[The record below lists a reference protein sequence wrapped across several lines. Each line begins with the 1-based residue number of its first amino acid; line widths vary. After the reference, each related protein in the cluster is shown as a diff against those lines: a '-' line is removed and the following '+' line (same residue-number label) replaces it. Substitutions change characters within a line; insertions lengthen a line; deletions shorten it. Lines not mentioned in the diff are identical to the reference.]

1 MRARHILG
9 FILVLMGLRLV
20 FLLGSLDPSQEP
32 VREIM
37 DQAGVTWYQGPER
50 PLYDREEL
58 YTATAAEAIR
68 MGLDLPLDTYRFMA
82 YGSGSLLISLL
93 AVPIYILFGPQYLA
107 FKIIPLLV
115 TLVGGLA
122 WWRVVHAWAGAR
134 AGWLFGLLYLFG
146 PSVIVRTALISKGDH
161 AEAMAIV
168 GVVLWTLTRAAFAPS
183 ARGRARWAFVGGV
196 LTGLGVYVTYS
207 TVPVVAG
214 ALLGAVLLT
223 RLRPLAPW
231 IHGGAGLVI
240 GLVPWLIVIQQ
251 TGGSAL
257 RVYDTGLADAGFLA
271 EAGHRIQLLLTTG
284 FLAHYDLPG
293 GEIPRRLG
301 GLLLTLAVVA
311 SWIVLLRQLRR
322 PARAAAVLTLLGTL
336 AFLAAFCLRAPDASS
351 RYLLPGYPLL
361 LASVALWAGGSLPD
375 RASVGSR
382 RAGWIAAVV
391 LTVMGLAAQAAS
403 VADSRFV
410 ALRAPL
416 RGTDW
421 PLLGEI
427 AGQKL
432 TPDQIARLPERVR
445 PYFWVGFGTRMQFE
459 AAPAQW
465 RQIAGVA
472 GEDEA
477 RWVYQGLGV
486 GLAQV
491 PGWERTASAV
501 LPTLAPEH
509 REALRRGIARY
520 ADEYLPQL
528 TVVYGPELVDRVI
541 GTLAPQDQPEI
552 AAAAA
557 RVTAVLATHGVE
569 MGREAP
575 AASRGAYVETIQSTP
590 RMAAAAGWS
599 LWRDAGSGGAPRFW
613 SPPPASWTADYARAL
628 EAGRAPAASW
638 AGVAQ
643 AYERTLR
650 TRSARWLLGD
660 KDGPRTLAREL
671 RRLLDAVP
679 SDAREGLLR
688 AAGRACGAAQAMPTL
703 DTAPPVAEWD
713 WENAL
718 DASWR
723 EPFRQGLRTPTLLPR

>member
-1 MRARHILG
+1 MRAHHIVG
-9 FILVLMGLRLV
+9 FILVLLGLRLL

-37 DQAGVTWYQGPER
+37 DQAGVTWYQGPGR

-68 MGLDLPLDTYRFMA
+68 MGLGLPLDTYRFMA

-93 AVPIYILFGPQYLA
+93 AVPIYILFGPHYLA

-134 AGWLFGLLYLFG
+134 AGRLFGLLYLFG
-146 PSVIVRTALISKGDH
+146 PSVLVRTALISKGDH
-161 AEAMAIV
+161 PEAMAII
-168 GVVLWTLTRAAFAPS
+168 GVVLWTLTRAAFAPT
-183 ARGRARWAFVGGV
+183 ARAQRRWAFAGGI

-207 TVPVVAG
+207 TVPPLAG
-214 ALLGAVLLT
+214 ALLGALVLT
-223 RLRPLAPW
+223 RLRPLGPW
-231 IHGGAGLVI
+231 AYGSVGLVI
-240 GLVPWLIVIQQ
+240 GLVPWLIVVQQ

-257 RVYDTGLADAGFLA
+257 RIYDAGLADAGLLT
-271 EAGHRIQLLLTTG
+271 EAGHRLKILLTSG
-284 FLAHYDLPG
+284 FFSHYDLPG
-293 GEIPRRLG
+293 GELPRRLG
-301 GLLLTLAVVA
+301 GLLFTLAVVA
-311 SWIVLLRQLRR
+311 SWIGLLRQLRR
-322 PARAAAVLTLLGTL
+322 PVAPVTPVAVLTALATL
-336 AFLAAFCLRAPDASS
+336 SFLAAFCLRAPDASS

-361 LASVALWAGGSLPD
+361 LIPIAIWASGAA
-375 RASVGSR
+375 AR
-382 RAGWIAAVV
+382 RV
-391 LTVMGLAAQAAS
+391 GLAAAGVLIALGLIAQVAS
-403 VADSRFV
+403 VADSRFA

-459 AAPAQW
+459 ASPEQW
-465 RQIAGVA
+465 SQIANVA

-477 RWVYQGLGV
+477 RWIYQGIGV

-491 PGWERTASAV
+491 PGWERTAATV
-501 LPTLAPEH
+501 LPTLGPRN

-528 TVVYGPELVDRVI
+528 TVAYGPELVDRVI
-541 GTLAPQDQPEI
+541 GSLAPQDQPEI

-557 RVTAVLATHGVE
+557 RAAAALATHGVE
-569 MGREAP
+569 MGRELP
-575 AASRGAYVETIQSTP
+575 PASRGAYAERIRNTP
-590 RMAAAAGWS
+590 RMASAAGWA
-599 LWRDAGSGGAPRFW
+599 LWRDGGAGEAPRFW
-613 SPPPASWTADYARAL
+613 PPPPGSWTAGYARVMQ
-628 EAGRAPAASW
+628 AGDAPPACWIGLS
-638 AGVAQ
+638 Q

-650 TRSARWLLGD
+650 ARSPHWLLGGE
-660 KDGPRTLAREL
+660 DGPQPLAREIQGML
-671 RRLLDAVP
+671 ETLP
-679 SDAREGLLR
+679 SDAREPLLR
-688 AAGRACGAAQAMPTL
+688 AAGRACGAARAMPAGEQL
-703 DTAPPVAEWD
+703 PAAWA
-713 WENAL
+713 WESAL
-718 DASWR
+718 EPAWR
-723 EPFRQGLRTPTLLPR
+723 EPFREGLASYGLLPD